1 LSSIPRTRGLHLD
14 EAMMRISC
22 PVNGTAEYPVRSSS
36 PTGLARTGSSDSATD
51 GSGKPAT
58 PTPEAGPSGTTG
70 GRKRHSERSAESQE
84 RKKGTISPKHS
95 QTIKRYGGNN
105 LPRLVKEF
113 LVYDWSE
120 CSEKEK
126 AQYFELLGGSLA
138 RSTWGRYSAA
148 LKTWKCFAE
157 ETENDWKRVS
167 DSRRGKFIGWCRTKG
182 KLSAASV
189 KIYLGEL
196 KRLAEMR
203 RQLRRGG
210 GSLSKKNC

>member
-1 LSSIPRTRGLHLD
+1 VH
-14 EAMMRISC
+14 
-22 PVNGTAEYPVRSSS
+22 
-36 PTGLARTGSSDSATD
+36 
-51 GSGKPAT
+51 
-58 PTPEAGPSGTTG
+58 
-70 GRKRHSERSAESQE
+70 
-84 RKKGTISPKHS
+84 
-95 QTIKRYGGNN
+95 
-105 LPRLVKEF
+105 
-113 LVYDWSE
+113 DWSE

-138 RSTWGRYSAA
+138 RSTWSRYSTAIKA
-148 LKTWKCFAE
+148 WKRFAD

-210 GSLSKKNC
+210 GDFIEK